1 MKDLTLRA
9 VIVVRWNRK
18 TEKPTIAVSFEACP
32 GDRQTKECVTGLTEE
47 QREKSLY
54 AVRHDVTR
62 ATHTVS
68 ATPLAAWP
76 HSIYGDVA
84 AVDVGR
90 GCVFKCGITQNVS
103 KRVLRVMWYM
113 YKLIC

>member
-1 MKDLTLRA
+1 M
-9 VIVVRWNRK
+9 
-18 TEKPTIAVSFEACP
+18 SFEACP

-62 ATHTVS
+62 ATHYVS
-68 ATPLAAWP
+68 AAPLATWP

-84 AVDVGR
+84 AVDVGL
-90 GCVFKCGITQNVS
+90 GVFVRDNTKRLQTCFEGDVVHVQTNMIENLIVS
-103 KRVLRVMWYM
+103 CCDFI
-113 YKLIC
+113 LIY